1 LFATGLQQLSG
12 FEAPDLGGKLIA
24 LAGELWVAAALILPA
39 AAVLAMSAPALI
51 AAGASLAIG
60 GGAML
65 IGAIALGFSTS
76 MLSRAIESLAGS
88 SETLVG
94 FAAAAERFAALDFSA
109 LNSSVVQL
117 GNVSTNMV
125 SHIDRLAT
133 AAVRMENTQIDAK
146 NFADSLTTAA
156 SQLDDAAKSLQG
168 PAATLTTEIDG
179 IVQQV
184 ERLIAAEAQI
194 KEIGNDIA
202 EVIQQP
208 ADNTQQPNEMRNV
221 ERVNEALNAMVE
233 VKQDNGEMV
242 ALLARLVELME
253 AEAEAEA
260 EGRKD
265 REGFFQNEGGSQPK
279 GDKFK
284 EAGIDL

>member
-1 LFATGLQQLSG
+1 
-12 FEAPDLGGKLIA
+12 
-24 LAGELWVAAALILPA
+24 
-39 AAVLAMSAPALI
+39 MSAPALI

-94 FAAAAERFAALDFSA
+94 FTAAAERFAALNFSA

-125 SHIDRLAT
+125 SHIDRLVT

-146 NFADSLTTAA
+146 NFADSLTTAV
-156 SQLDDAAKSLQG
+156 SQLDDAAKSLQD

-253 AEAEAEA
+253 AEAEAE
-260 EGRKD
+260 GRKD